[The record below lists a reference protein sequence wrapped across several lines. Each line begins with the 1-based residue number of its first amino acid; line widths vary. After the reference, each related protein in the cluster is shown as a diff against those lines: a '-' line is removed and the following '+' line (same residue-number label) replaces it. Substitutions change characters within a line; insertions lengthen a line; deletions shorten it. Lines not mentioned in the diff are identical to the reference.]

1 MFWSWLKRK
10 RVLDAGE
17 RARQQH
23 SAWLTQ
29 AVRRSQAETRAE
41 PHAQPGYPQIPR
53 RTVRD
58 GGFDG
63 LRSRPHGP
71 ERSARWWS
79 IALDRVETEP
89 PRDDTSPGTR

>member
-1 MFWSWLKRK
+1 MFWNWLRRK

-17 RARQQH
+17 RARQLH

-29 AVRRSQAETRAE
+29 ALHRSSQV
-41 PHAQPGYPQIPR
+41 PPPMPGYPRIPR

-58 GGFDG
+58 GGFDA

-71 ERSARWWS
+71 ARSARWWS
-79 IALDRVETEP
+79 IALDRVEADA
-89 PRDDTSPGTR
+89 PRDDTNGTAL

>member
-17 RARQQH
+17 RARQMH

-29 AVRRSQAETRAE
+29 ALHRSNQTPPRT
-41 PHAQPGYPQIPR
+41 PGYPQIPR

-58 GGFDG
+58 GGFDA
-63 LRSRPHGP
+63 LRNRPHGP

-79 IALDRVETEP
+79 IALDRVETAP